1 MIEVTEKA
9 IDPRAITAVV
19 DRDTNGA
26 VVTFMGVIRGQSE
39 GKRVI
44 HLEYEAYKNMAREK
58 LEQVVGEIRE
68 RWHLEDISMIHRVG
82 RIPPGEVAVAI
93 SVAAP
98 HRREA
103 FEACSYAIDRIK
115 EIVPVW
121 KKEIFGDGGKWVG
134 VHN

>member
-9 IDPRAITAVV
+9 IDPREVMAVV
-19 DRDTNGA
+19 GGDTNGA
-26 VVTFMGVIRGQSE
+26 VVTFFGVIRGQSE
-39 GKRVI
+39 GTKII
-44 HLEYEAYKNMAREK
+44 HLEYEAYQDMAREK

-68 RWHLEDISMIHRVG
+68 RWRLDDVSVTHRVG
-82 RIPPGEVAVAI
+82 RIPPGEVALAVA
-93 SVAAP
+93 VAAP

-121 KKEIFGDGGKWVG
+121 KKEIYGDGGKWVG
-134 VHN
+134 AHT

>member
-9 IDPRAITAVV
+9 IDPRAVTAVV
-19 DRDTNGA
+19 GGDTNGA
-26 VVTFMGVIRGQSE
+26 VVTFLGVIRGQSE

-44 HLEYEAYKNMAREK
+44 HLEYEAYKDMAREK

-68 RWHLEDISMIHRVG
+68 RWRLEDVSVTHRVG
-82 RIPPGEVAVAI
+82 RIPPGEVALAVA
-93 SVAAP
+93 VAAP

-121 KKEIFGDGGKWVG
+121 KKEIYGDGGKWVG
-134 VHN
+134 VHT

>member
-1 MIEVTEKA
+1 
-9 IDPRAITAVV
+9 
-19 DRDTNGA
+19 
-26 VVTFMGVIRGQSE
+26 
-39 GKRVI
+39 
-44 HLEYEAYKNMAREK
+44 
-58 LEQVVGEIRE
+58 
-68 RWHLEDISMIHRVG
+68 MIHRVG

-121 KKEIFGDGGKWVG
+121 KKEIFGDGEKWVG